1 VPFHRH
7 GQVARSARAH
17 RCTTPPAA
25 SARTHASWAR
35 IRRSRDVEPNNGAV
49 KKQIDALLAARG
61 KSKDVPHAA
70 GRLQAG
76 PMRKTKKGKVGSL
89 SVMADGPE
97 PSPAALNTHEATEE
111 AAGHNV
117 VSFHVAD
124 GTGGSTELRSLG
136 ATMFGSRTVLISSI
150 SPRSSPHSSEPAL
163 ASASP
168 AVLDTVAVVE
178 AAALSAASG
187 DSPNN
192 VKCQS
197 PAPNRELHSV
207 SPPTPSTVASANK
220 TPQLFCPLPADAA
233 FASLGEKSCMSHI
246 VESATPSP
254 TLEPL
259 SPEARSSKSS

>member
-1 VPFHRH
+1 
-7 GQVARSARAH
+7 
-17 RCTTPPAA
+17 
-25 SARTHASWAR
+25 
-35 IRRSRDVEPNNGAV
+35 
-49 KKQIDALLAARG
+49 
-61 KSKDVPHAA
+61 
-70 GRLQAG
+70 
-76 PMRKTKKGKVGSL
+76 MRKTKKGKVGSL

-111 AAGHNV
+111 AAGHNM

-136 ATMFGSRTVLISSI
+136 ATMFGSRTVLISPI

-259 SPEARSSKSS
+259 SPEARSSKKLLTRARTRACDRTHARECAHLCACAQIRTGVTAHVRSHEGPGQAHAHRARGFHA